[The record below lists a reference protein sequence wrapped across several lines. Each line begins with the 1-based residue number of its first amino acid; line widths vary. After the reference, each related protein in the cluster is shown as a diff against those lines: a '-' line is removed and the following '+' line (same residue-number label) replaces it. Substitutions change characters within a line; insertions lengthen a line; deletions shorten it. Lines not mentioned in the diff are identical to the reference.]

1 MESSKIA
8 DLEVGATLMA
18 SAANAAQHSTTTPG
32 SFYGM
37 MPKKPLQR
45 PATTSR

>member
-1 MESSKIA
+1 VENSKTA

-18 SAANAAQHSTTTPG
+18 SAANAAQRSTTTPDL
-32 SFYGM
+32 FHGM
-37 MPKKPLQR
+37 TLKKPLQR